1 MTKLK
6 VCTVKQIIRF
16 QKLSEFFTKY
26 NVTLQEENIH
36 EETVSAGQCPFV
48 ETASSSYD
56 YELELIRRLLQ
67 QNTTY
72 RILAQCP
79 FYFAM
84 PLLAFPLLSLQCGF
98 SNMSLPSW
106 PRSHL
111 KSCHLLRPPPCSWHL
126 HQCVSPAR
134 RANIRGGITAVREY
148 YLGSWWRPL

>member
-84 PLLAFPLLSLQCGF
+84 PLLAFPPLSLQCML
-98 SNMSLPSW
+98 SNMSPQADPGHTSKAVTYSNLPPVLDTCNSVYH
-106 PRSHL
+106 RL
-111 KSCHLLRPPPCSWHL
+111 DVQTYEAAL
-126 HQCVSPAR
+126 QQ
-134 RANIRGGITAVREY
+134 
-148 YLGSWWRPL
+148 